1 MLSLS
6 STFSNRP
13 LQNNIISPISI
24 VLPNNCEQK
33 DKSWDELKFKLG
45 LMTPCPTI
53 INTTPVIVNTTRRN
67 YFNNTPFYTLDIL
80 PVIKNDYTEL
90 NDDKT
95 VIRSVKNY
103 YYYKTIDEFLK
114 SSMVDLLGYLHFEHG
129 KVAFIKNIKDY
140 SDKLPTNEETVKKIN
155 FLEENFLTKKMIYNI
170 LKKYVDKYNI
180 YWWKIRYSE
189 DELKKYLHKKLKKLI
204 EEEIQQ

>member
-1 MLSLS
+1 
-6 STFSNRP
+6 
-13 LQNNIISPISI
+13 
-24 VLPNNCEQK
+24 
-33 DKSWDELKFKLG
+33 
-45 LMTPCPTI
+45 
-53 INTTPVIVNTTRRN
+53 
-67 YFNNTPFYTLDIL
+67 
-80 PVIKNDYTEL
+80 
-90 NDDKT
+90 
-95 VIRSVKNY
+95 
-103 YYYKTIDEFLK
+103 
-114 SSMVDLLGYLHFEHG
+114 MVDLLGYLHFEHG